1 MRTLLAFS
9 FRVPVPQRVLQA
21 ASSRVEQWY
30 RPLWGLEPRTDCCAG
45 PSRGLLMWSDPDEPC
60 RWPGWVDG
68 DGRVVATL
76 HAPLGHEVLTGPGPL
91 ADAPVRLADR
101 LRERPDE
108 LRLLTPPF
116 VLATYERAEDSLTL
130 QTDLFGLGRLFELET
145 PEVTVW
151 SNRPVAALRF
161 AGVRA
166 EADPLAWRRMAGCDW
181 PMGAATPYLG
191 VEAVGGATRIVVGA
205 RGPHRRTTDVLGQVA
220 RGRPEPL
227 GEASLQATAAALTAA
242 ATSVAALWPGTPT
255 LSLSGGRDSRLVAAA
270 FLAAGVGVRF
280 TTYAGA
286 AGEAATAEE
295 LLARLPGPV
304 DHRVPTQAPGP
315 RTSAGPGALT
325 RAREWHDMT
334 EGLRPALYL
343 RGPAP
348 RTVPGHRRPLVCGVG
363 GEFGHAPGYPDDV
376 EEIERL
382 PPGRRLDAF
391 TRSLHAKITLPCGPS
406 RSAGQAV
413 SAQIAAVLKHAAAH
427 DVTDAK
433 ALDWFYAD
441 ERLRRWGMNGE
452 STGRVMPLLVPT
464 FVEACFGLTT
474 AQSRDSALHTAL
486 IDRLVPGWAG
496 VPYFTATLRER
507 ARPTHQRLWH
517 DPEAD
522 LLAGLIEHEDTGD
535 WSDGFDTAQVRAIW
549 RRVRRGR
556 PAARDE
562 LLLQRVVWRAG
573 FSDHLAAVNGDRPT
587 PHRPG
592 TSDAGGRAVDRR
604 VRPLHRLAVRA
615 NDVPLA
621 RRLAR
626 TALGRRLRGL
636 LGV

>member
-9 FRVPVPQRVLQA
+9 FRAPVPDETVEA
-21 ASSRVEQWY
+21 AVRRVEEWY
-30 RPLWGLEPRTDCCAG
+30 RPLWGLEPRTDRCG
-45 PSRGLLMWSDPDEPC
+45 GSSRGLVMWSDPQDPC
-60 RWPGWVDG
+60 RWPGWVAA
-68 DGRVVATL
+68 DGRTVATL
-76 HAPLGHEVLTGPGPL
+76 HVPLGHERLVGDGPL
-91 ADAPVRLADR
+91 AEAPLRLADR
-101 LRERPDE
+101 LRERPDQ
-108 LRLLTPPF
+108 LRALTPPF
-116 VLATYERAEDSLTL
+116 VLATYDETAAALTL

-145 PEVTVW
+145 EDLVVW

-181 PMGAATPYLG
+181 PMGSASPYEG
-191 VEAVGGATRIVVGA
+191 VRAVGAGTRIEVGA
-205 RGPHRRTTDVLGQVA
+205 AGRRSSTVDVLDSVV
-220 RGRPEPL
+220 RGRREPL
-227 GEASLQATAAALTAA
+227 GDASLSATAAALTAA
-242 ATSVAALWPGTPT
+242 ASSVAVLWPGVPT
-255 LSLSGGRDSRLVAAA
+255 LGLSGGRDSRLVAAA
-270 FLAAGVGVRF
+270 FLAAGVRVRF

-286 AGEAATAEE
+286 AGEAGTAAG
-295 LLARLPGPV
+295 LLALLPGPV
-304 DHRVPTQAPGP
+304 EHRVAEPTGAAGSVRDERGP
-315 RTSAGPGALT
+315 LA
-325 RAREWHDMT
+325 RARQWHDMT

-348 RTVPGHRRPLVCGVG
+348 RRLPAHRRPLVCGVG

-382 PPGRRLDAF
+382 PHDRRLDAF
-391 TRSLHAKITLPCGPS
+391 TRSLHAKITLPSGPS
-406 RSAGQAV
+406 LAAKQAV
-413 SAQIAAVLKHAAAH
+413 TDQIAAVLEHAAAH

-441 ERLRRWGMNGE
+441 ERLRRWGMTGE
-452 STGRVMPLLVPT
+452 STGRVMPLLVPEL
-464 FVEACFGLTT
+464 VEACFGLTT

-486 IDRLVPGWAG
+486 IERLVPAWAG

-507 ARPTHQRLWH
+507 SQPSHRRLW
-517 DPEAD
+517 DESGAD
-522 LLAGLIEHEDTGD
+522 LVGGLVEDADD
-535 WSDGFDTAQVRAIW
+535 WSDGFDTTRVRAIW
-549 RRVRRGR
+549 RRVRQGR

-573 FSDHLAAVNGDRPT
+573 FSDHLAAVNGEEPPARSSSSSAPGPRPL
-587 PHRPG
+587 
-592 TSDAGGRAVDRR
+592 AAR
-604 VRPLHRLAVRA
+604 VRPVHALAVRA
-615 NDVPLA
+615 NDVVLA